1 MSLTRKERLLVTI
14 SGWGQVGPAV
24 EDTRSIPEM
33 VLAAVEAALESSGL
47 DYADIDAVV
56 TASVDLFDGLTA
68 SNIAVTE
75 VVGAVMKPETRIA
88 ADGLCAAIHA
98 ACQIN
103 AGAYDTVLVVAHAKA
118 SMADYQT
125 LTQWALDPIYLQ
137 PLGMDFLTCAGLQAS
152 AMAAGNERVIERWAE
167 IAAQRRSCSTHGLER
182 SITAHEV
189 IESPLLATPLRA
201 GMCAPMGDGASACIL
216 QRTVAG
222 PVPGCEIR
230 ITGIG
235 HDLAP
240 NALGDRDLTES
251 AGLAR
256 ACNRAYALAGITHPA
271 MELDLA
277 EPSCIYPHEEELFRQ
292 AAQIGPETI
301 VSPQGG
307 LFAGYVPVVAG
318 LSRLIA
324 AASYLRS
331 NDDCHRAIAH
341 GHWGPAG
348 QGQAVVILER
358 CRS

>member
-1 MSLTRKERLLVTI
+1 MSSAREKKLLVTV
-14 SGWGQVGPAV
+14 SGWGQVGPVA
-24 EDTRSIPEM
+24 EDARSIPEM
-33 VLAAVEAALESSGL
+33 VLTAVEAALESSGL
-47 DYADIDAVV
+47 GFADIDAVV

-118 SMADYQT
+118 SIADYQR
-125 LTQWALDPIYLQ
+125 LTQWALDPVFLQ
-137 PLGMDFLTCAGLQAS
+137 PLGLDFLTCAGLQA
-152 AMAAGNERVIERWAE
+152 AAIAAGSERAIERWAE
-167 IAAQRRSCSTHGLER
+167 IAAHRRSCSALGLSP
-182 SITAHEV
+182 SITVREV
-189 IESPLLATPLRA
+189 LESPLLATPLRA

-216 QRTVAG
+216 QRTDAG
-222 PVPGCEIR
+222 SVSEIR

-240 NALGDRDLTES
+240 NALGDRDLTKS

-256 ACNRAYALAGITHPA
+256 ACSRAYAMSGITDPA
-271 MELDLA
+271 TELDLA
-277 EPSCIYPHEEELFRQ
+277 EPSCVYAHEEELFRQ
-292 AAQIGPETI
+292 AAQIDPKTM
-301 VSPQGG
+301 VSPYGG

-324 AASYLRS
+324 AAGYLQT
-331 NDDCHRAIAH
+331 NDDCRRAIAH

-348 QGQAVVILER
+348 QGQAVAVLER
-358 CRS
+358 CRP

>member
-1 MSLTRKERLLVTI
+1 MSPTREERLLVMI
-14 SGWGQVGPAV
+14 SGWGQVGPVA

-33 VLAAVEAALESSGL
+33 VLVAVEAALESSGL
-47 DYADIDAVV
+47 DYTDIDAVV

-118 SMADYQT
+118 SIADYQT

-137 PLGMDFLTCAGLQAS
+137 PLGLDFLSCAGLQAS
-152 AMAAGNERVIERWAE
+152 AMAAGNQRVIERWAE
-167 IAAQRRSCSTHGLER
+167 IAAQRRSCSARLPER
-182 SITAHEV
+182 WITAHE
-189 IESPLLATPLRA
+189 ILESPLVATPLRA
-201 GMCAPMGDGASACIL
+201 DMCAPMGDGASACVL
-216 QRTVAG
+216 QRTDADST
-222 PVPGCEIR
+222 PACEIR

-256 ACNRAYALAGITHPA
+256 ACKRAYAMAGITHPT

-292 AAQIGPETI
+292 AAQIDPEII

-324 AASYLRS
+324 AASYLQS
-331 NDDCHRAIAH
+331 NNDCRRAIAH

-348 QGQAVVILER
+348 QGQAVVILEC
-358 CRS
+358 CRP